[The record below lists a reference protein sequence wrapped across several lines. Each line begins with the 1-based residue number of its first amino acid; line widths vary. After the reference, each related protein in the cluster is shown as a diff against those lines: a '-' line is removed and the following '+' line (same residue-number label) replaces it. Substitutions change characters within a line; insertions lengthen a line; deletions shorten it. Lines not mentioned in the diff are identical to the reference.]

1 MKGERMRAMRNALLW
16 LQQHFDHI
24 ETLNIVSYSTSAHAA
39 FEKMVPV
46 SRAREIEAFI
56 NGEHLEACGDT
67 NMVGGFDEA
76 LHVGTGADSIFYM
89 TDGKDTRNSE
99 VRILA
104 AATACA
110 AALAKH
116 APRSKPPP
124 SAERAASLKR
134 GSSGR
139 APPPEPTAP
148 SAETFAMLPI
158 HCIMLDMDTKAQKLL
173 RWISKKTGGEFNRA
187 SSTKIN
193 EVCAIARSRAS

>member
-139 APPPEPTAP
+139 APPPEPT
-148 SAETFAMLPI
+148 
-158 HCIMLDMDTKAQKLL
+158 
-173 RWISKKTGGEFNRA
+173 
-187 SSTKIN
+187 
-193 EVCAIARSRAS
+193 